1 MRTTFFSNL
10 RTLSILLCIIWFGAC
25 DSGQDQS
32 PERLEPNDV
41 SFLVPLKSVSGFT
54 ASASGQYGQIL
65 PRAYFDSLE
74 PLTRVDEPDDLYANL
89 DVVGVRLD
97 PCFVEGRNT
106 STCGSQIRIILQP
119 VFDPT
124 NPTTRDGTIH
134 LFFEVPQA
142 EVLAT
147 ARTLASIRTVAD
159 GNGKVGEHSDPQA
172 AAEVVLSQIGAERLR
187 RITFVAVHASDQ
199 AWTFG
204 GFEVQ
209 SDGLEHTPMI
219 GVDDHEQHLTSVG
232 GTETLDATIL
242 PTPGIEQEAAVLMSE
257 THRASLTD
265 AEVQAGLE
273 GLSRLLDPAAHDP
286 GTVDCATCHMATA
299 ASLYF
304 EASPGE
310 SNVPAVYQDTQNQRM
325 FGYFGN
331 TPSISPRVNAETDIV
346 LTVLSDL

>member
-1 MRTTFFSNL
+1 M
-10 RTLSILLCIIWFGAC
+10 
-25 DSGQDQS
+25 
-32 PERLEPNDV
+32 
-41 SFLVPLKSVSGFT
+41 
-54 ASASGQYGQIL
+54 
-65 PRAYFDSLE
+65 
-74 PLTRVDEPDDLYANL
+74 
-89 DVVGVRLD
+89 
-97 PCFVEGRNT
+97 GR
-106 STCGSQIRIILQP
+106 IP

-286 GTVDCATCHMATA
+286 GL
-299 ASLYF
+299 SL
-304 EASPGE
+304 
-310 SNVPAVYQDTQNQRM
+310 
-325 FGYFGN
+325 
-331 TPSISPRVNAETDIV
+331 IHI
-346 LTVLSDL
+346 